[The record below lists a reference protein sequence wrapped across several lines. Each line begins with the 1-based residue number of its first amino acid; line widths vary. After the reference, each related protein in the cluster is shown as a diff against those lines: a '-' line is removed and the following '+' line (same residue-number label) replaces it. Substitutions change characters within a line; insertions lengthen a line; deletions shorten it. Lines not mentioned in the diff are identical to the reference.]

1 TSSSRAW
8 WSASS
13 GNTSGG
19 FAQAIER
26 GPRGARGEDL
36 ARALDP
42 FGERAGNSRHVNRRT
57 GVEQD
62 RRQSRGIG
70 GPISQNSFQPL
81 GIRRRLSPLQLS
93 YVLDAETEPLGIDL
107 PAAHCPVLH
116 LPDVGYALR
125 RDLIHADATVDDE
138 GVFSAEPHE
147 GFGHNRRPIGL

>member
-1 TSSSRAW
+1 MSATSSSRAW
-8 WSASS
+8 WSASP
-13 GNTSGG
+13 GNPSGG
-19 FAQAIER
+19 VAQASER
-26 GPRGARGEDL
+26 APRRPRRDDL
-36 ARALDP
+36 ARAPVP

-107 PAAHCPVLH
+107 PASHRPVLH
-116 LPDVGYALR
+116 LPDVGYAPR
-125 RDLIHADATVDDE
+125 
-138 GVFSAEPHE
+138 
-147 GFGHNRRPIGL
+147 

>member
-1 TSSSRAW
+1 MSATSSSRAW

-13 GNTSGG
+13 GNTSGC

-26 GPRGARGEDL
+26 GPRRPRCDDL
-36 ARALDP
+36 ARAPDP

-70 GPISQNSFQPL
+70 GAISQNAFQPL
-81 GIRRRLSPLQLS
+81 GIRRRLSAVQFS
-93 YVLDAETEPLGIDL
+93 YVLDAETVTLGIDL
-107 PAAHCPVLH
+107 PASHSAVLH

-125 RDLIHADATVDDE
+125 RDFIHTDAAVDDE
-138 GVFSAEPHE
+138 GVFGAEPHQ
-147 GFGHNRRPIGL
+147 GFGHNRRP